1 MNYYAR
7 HIGDYLKA
15 TTHLSLL
22 EHGIYSRLLDVYY
35 TREAPIPKDQAARL
49 IGARSKIELEA
60 LNAVLA
66 EFFDDTPEGWRQSR
80 CDMELVKFKDKS
92 AKARES
98 ALASVESRRLT
109 WQERGKIA
117 RSERLASAKVKG
129 THSKEDWEFLKG
141 VSNHQCAKCGGG
153 EPLEKDHITPLYQGG
168 SDGLDNL
175 QPLCVPCNRSKGPDN
190 TDHRSESVRLAV
202 AERSLNDRLAPNN
215 QEPITNN
222 QVSTK
227 APPAA
232 RTPAS
237 KKSQMPPDFGISD
250 RVKAW
255 AIENKHGQ
263 LEQHLVAFRLAC
275 QAKGYAYADW
285 DAAFMKA
292 VRDNWAK
299 LAPTPQQLA
308 AAPRKPDKYD
318 RADLEYEKRYGTP
331 ESIKALTAKLTGVAA

>member
-80 CDMELVKFKDKS
+80 CDKEIGGYQEKSSKASAS
-92 AKARES
+92 AKARWDKS
-98 ALASVESRRLT
+98 QGNANAMR
-109 WQERGKIA
+109 
-117 RSERLASAKVKG
+117 
-129 THSKEDWEFLKG
+129 THTEG
-141 VSNHQCAKCGGG
+141 N
-153 EPLEKDHITPLYQGG
+153 
-168 SDGLDNL
+168 
-175 QPLCVPCNRSKGPDN
+175 
-190 TDHRSESVRLAV
+190 
-202 AERSLNDRLAPNN
+202 APNN